1 MAFIV
6 YNEGK
11 TQKIFILPENK
22 MIVFGREN
30 HVDFQ
35 ILKDS
40 EVSREH
46 FAIEKNSN
54 DDYEIIDLGAS
65 NGTYLNDKK
74 IEVNSI
80 IKLKN
85 NDKIKAG
92 KQQFTFRLKPLM
104 SPSDSQIVPSV
115 YHEEDGFKTSI
126 FEVVPTEK

>member
-6 YNEGK
+6 YNDSK
-11 TQKIFILPENK
+11 IQKVFILPESK

-35 ILKDS
+35 ILRDA

-54 DDYEIIDLGAS
+54 GNFEVIDLGAS
-65 NGTYLNDKK
+65 NGTFLNEKK
-74 IEVNSI
+74 LEANSI
-80 IKLKN
+80 IELKN
-85 NDKIKAG
+85 DDKIKAG
-92 KQQFTFRLKPLM
+92 RQQFTFRLKPLM

-115 YHEEDGFKTSI
+115 FHEEDGFKTSI
-126 FEVVPTEK
+126 FEVISTEK